1 LSADGVGAKDD
12 CTMDFD
18 VDRRYDITH
27 FVLAGLYFLL
37 CLLSI
42 FCMLRLCVVGHFK
55 RWQLFFHPIFFLGTL
70 GALFRPFAEFK
81 NRSL

>member
-1 LSADGVGAKDD
+1 
-12 CTMDFD
+12 MDFH
-18 VDRRYDITH
+18 VDMRYDITH

-70 GALFRPFAEFK
+70 GMESDSIYLFLFFPLFF
-81 NRSL
+81 LFLLGMT